1 MLQSDHRLSTYS
13 FHTSY
18 ALITKPPSNQI
29 SFPRF
34 ISRHKNHRRKL
45 ESYCRPSTEPS
56 KASHPSNGVN
66 KNLGI
71 LSRKVDKPKARF
83 IQNSA
88 SRSGVETF
96 FPPPSPTPS
105 SYARLVAPRNGHR
118 CSKHVRSLPCFTFR
132 SFDMEGEKERNQRSK
147 VKGKRERGRDK
158 GISKRQV
165 QLHPLYSSWHWP
177 DI

>member
-1 MLQSDHRLSTYS
+1 M
-13 FHTSY
+13 
-18 ALITKPPSNQI
+18 

-45 ESYCRPSTEPS
+45 ESYCRHFLKPS

-132 SFDMEGEKERNQRSK
+132 SFDMEGERERERNQRSK
-147 VKGKRERGRDK
+147 VKGKRERGRKEFPRDK
-158 GISKRQV
+158 YSCILFIPLGIGQIFKRDS
-165 QLHPLYSSWHWP
+165 PGRKR
-177 DI
+177 I

>member
-1 MLQSDHRLSTYS
+1 M
-13 FHTSY
+13 
-18 ALITKPPSNQI
+18 

-132 SFDMEGEKERNQRSK
+132 SFDMEGEREREKPKKQSK
-147 VKGKRERGRDK
+147 RKKREREK
-158 GISKRQV
+158 GISKGQV
-165 QLHPLYSSWHWP
+165 QLYPLYSSWHWP